1 VTIVEY
7 PEPRGATWGD
17 DDVIIF
23 GSTAG
28 LWRVPAT
35 GGDAEHVTELNADRG
50 ELLHNRPELLPGGRA
65 VLFTIGTGG
74 LEETEV
80 AALSL
85 ESGEVIHLFRGMA
98 PRYCETGHVVYGRP
112 DGVLMGVPFDAA
124 RLRTAGSSVS
134 LVDDIMV
141 KPTGTIDFTVSRS
154 GALVYQRGTSAART
168 VVMVDR
174 RGAEVPLIEGENLYV
189 SPRLSPDGTRL
200 AIGVGVPPTRQV
212 WIYEMAEGTM
222 APLTFE
228 GHNYYPVWT
237 PDGERVAF
245 ASETPT
251 SVNLA
256 WIRSDGSG
264 ATEQLL
270 ANGRWNYPES
280 WSPDGRH
287 LLYREQDPNVQRD
300 IWVLTLDGSSPPRPY
315 FQLPSQEE
323 SPEVSPDG
331 RWLAYASDMSGRY
344 EVYVSGFPQP
354 GRRRQ
359 VSLDGGTEPVWSR
372 DGSELFYRSGEALM
386 AAAVETTPDFRVQS
400 REVLF
405 EGPYSAWPYHSNY
418 AVTPNGESFVMLKP
432 VEEESARL
440 VVVLNWFEE
449 LRRLMEDAS

>member
-1 VTIVEY
+1 MT
-7 PEPRGATWGD
+7 
-17 DDVIIF
+17 
-23 GSTAG
+23 
-28 LWRVPAT
+28 
-35 GGDAEHVTELNADRG
+35 
-50 ELLHNRPELLPGGRA
+50 
-65 VLFTIGTGG
+65 
-74 LEETEV
+74 
-80 AALSL
+80 
-85 ESGEVIHLFRGMA
+85 
-98 PRYCETGHVVYGRP
+98 
-112 DGVLMGVPFDAA
+112 
-124 RLRTAGSSVS
+124 
-134 LVDDIMV
+134 
-141 KPTGTIDFTVSRS
+141 
-154 GALVYQRGTSAART
+154 
-168 VVMVDR
+168 
-174 RGAEVPLIEGENLYV
+174 
-189 SPRLSPDGTRL
+189 
-200 AIGVGVPPTRQV
+200 
-212 WIYEMAEGTM
+212 
-222 APLTFE
+222 
-228 GHNYYPVWT
+228 
-237 PDGERVAF
+237 F

-354 GRRRQ
+354 GRRR
-359 VSLDGGTEPVWSR
+359 
-372 DGSELFYRSGEALM
+372 RSGEALM